1 MKNGLLKKQQSVF
14 AYKVFFRMQNRI
26 CRQPKIFKIMS
37 EGINFLALYD
47 DIIDELNIYAES
59 GFRVVNNIEKQHMR
73 DMEVIC
79 MYVESLKGINTQ
91 TTTKT
96 AVPKSTEKSK
106 KAESAK
112 TESKKTESIDE
123 LGKQVQIAEADEAV
137 TLSIMADEQLVDDQK
152 NVNLDRL
159 KKIME
164 QVTAALPH
172 SEAKFGIHEKTNRIT
187 IKLVDRDTH
196 EVIKEIPP
204 EKSLDLIAKRME
216 LAGVMVDEKL

>member
-1 MKNGLLKKQQSVF
+1 
-14 AYKVFFRMQNRI
+14 
-26 CRQPKIFKIMS
+26 MS

-106 KAESAK
+106 RQS
-112 TESKKTESIDE
+112 
-123 LGKQVQIAEADEAV
+123 LQKQNP
-137 TLSIMADEQLVDDQK
+137 K
-152 NVNLDRL
+152 N
-159 KKIME
+159 
-164 QVTAALPH
+164 
-172 SEAKFGIHEKTNRIT
+172 GIHR
-187 IKLVDRDTH
+187 
-196 EVIKEIPP
+196 
-204 EKSLDLIAKRME
+204 
-216 LAGVMVDEKL
+216 